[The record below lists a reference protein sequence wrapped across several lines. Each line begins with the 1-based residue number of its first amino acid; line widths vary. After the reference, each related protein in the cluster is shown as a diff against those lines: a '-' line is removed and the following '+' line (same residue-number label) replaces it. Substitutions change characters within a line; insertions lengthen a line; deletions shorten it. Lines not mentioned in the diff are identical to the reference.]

1 MKIANQ
7 PNYHIQG
14 RTREGLRFLRETRTN
29 WTNDDVDYRQGSIL
43 EHRFQSHMW
52 SLHLQVKQVEYG
64 VGKLEDTLRREEN
77 IVNGDQDKWNTN
89 QVSKNLPSIYKYGN
103 IILVI

>member
-1 MKIANQ
+1 M
-7 PNYHIQG
+7 
-14 RTREGLRFLRETRTN
+14 N

-64 VGKLEDTLRREEN
+64 VGKLEDTLRREES
-77 IVNGDQDKWNTN
+77 IINGENDKWNTN
-89 QVSKNLPSIYKYGN
+89 QVSQIVIMIKPIKL
-103 IILVI
+103 ILITFRIVLFQITSTTT

>member
-1 MKIANQ
+1 M
-7 PNYHIQG
+7 
-14 RTREGLRFLRETRTN
+14 RETRMN

-64 VGKLEDTLRREEN
+64 VGKLEDTLRREES
-77 IVNGDQDKWNTN
+77 IINGENDKWNTN
-89 QVSKNLPSIYKYGN
+89 QVSQIVIMIKPIKL
-103 IILVI
+103 ILITFRIVLFQITSTTT